1 MTLYRKVVFII
12 APPRKIKDADELSKK
27 ISEFI
32 KLVDSGVIDKPTDYR
47 LIEFLGVSADTIEN
61 WNNDKD
67 RYIGY
72 SAVLKKLE
80 RYREHYWLN
89 RADDPKQSTFA
100 IFNLKQKKNG
110 GYTDK
115 QEIEHKDMKIDIKI
129 NGINGNPF
137 A

>member
-1 MTLYRKVVFII
+1 MAR
-12 APPRKIKDADELSKK
+12 PRKITDAEELDTKVSK
-27 ISEFI
+27 FI
-32 KLVDSGVIDKPTDYR
+32 ELVNSGEIDKPTDYR
-47 LIEFLGVSADTIEN
+47 LLEFLDVSADTLEN
-61 WNNDKD
+61 WNNEKDK
-67 RYIGY
+67 YIGY

-80 RYREHYWLN
+80 RYREHYWLS

-129 NGINGNPF
+129 NGVNTNPF

>member
-1 MTLYRKVVFII
+1 MAR
-12 APPRKIKDADELSKK
+12 PRKIETAEELGEK
-27 ISEFI
+27 ISQFI
-32 KLVDSGVIDKPTDYR
+32 SLCDSGAIDKPTDYR
-47 LIEFLGVSADTIEN
+47 LMEFLGVSYDTMERWVN
-61 WNNDKD
+61 EEDNYK
-67 RYIGY
+67 GY
-72 SAVLKKLE
+72 AVELKKLE
-80 RYREHYWLN
+80 KYREHYWLTV
-89 RADDPKQSTFA
+89 ADNEKKSTFA

>member
-1 MTLYRKVVFII
+1 MAR
-12 APPRKIKDADELSKK
+12 PRKITDAEELDTKVSK
-27 ISEFI
+27 FI
-32 KLVDSGVIDKPTDYR
+32 ELVNSGEIDKPTDYR
-47 LIEFLGVSADTIEN
+47 LLEFLGVSADTLEN
-61 WNNDKD
+61 WNNEKDK
-67 RYIGY
+67 YIGY

-80 RYREHYWLN
+80 RYREHYWLT

-129 NGINGNPF
+129 NGVNTNPF

>member
-1 MTLYRKVVFII
+1 M
-12 APPRKIKDADELSKK
+12 APPRKIKTAEELEAKVSK
-27 ISEFI
+27 FI
-32 KLVDSGVIDKPTDYR
+32 ELVNSGKIDKPTDYR
-47 LIEFLGVSADTIEN
+47 LLEFLDVSADTLEN
-61 WNNDKD
+61 WNNEKDK
-67 RYIGY
+67 YIGY

-80 RYREHYWLN
+80 RYREHYWLS

-129 NGINGNPF
+129 NGVNANPF

>member
-1 MTLYRKVVFII
+1 MAR
-12 APPRKIKDADELSKK
+12 PRKITDAEELDTKVSK
-27 ISEFI
+27 FI
-32 KLVDSGVIDKPTDYR
+32 ELVNSGAIDKPTDYR
-47 LIEFLGVSADTIEN
+47 LLEFLDVSADTLEN
-61 WNNDKD
+61 WNNEKDK
-67 RYIGY
+67 YIGY

-80 RYREHYWLN
+80 RYREHYWLS

-129 NGINGNPF
+129 NGVNTNPF

>member
-1 MTLYRKVVFII
+1 M
-12 APPRKIKDADELSKK
+12 APPRKIKTAEELEEKVSK
-27 ISEFI
+27 FI
-32 KLVDSGVIDKPTDYR
+32 ELVNSGKIDKPTDYR
-47 LIEFLGVSADTIEN
+47 LLEFLGVSADTLEN
-61 WNNDKD
+61 WNNEKDK
-67 RYIGY
+67 YIGY

-80 RYREHYWLN
+80 RYREHYWLT

-129 NGINGNPF
+129 NGVNANPF